1 MLACPG
7 FPVLAQGL
15 TCQSE
20 YDVAAN
26 LPNALVFASLVL
38 MLNSSPANTLIC
50 FSFGDIRASVKELVV
65 MKGHPINSFNVAEFL
80 LPALSANYLK

>member
-65 MKGHPINSFNVAEFL
+65 MKAIRSTALTTWQSFYFQ
-80 LPALSANYLK
+80 PYLQIT